1 MDLTN
6 SFPRSPYDMIAGTV
20 MIGRTKDKAV
30 ASNEGTLGEYH
41 YNCPMDKKMFEFFGI
56 DAETFAIKIKG
67 LGTDE
72 KVGEWIDA
80 EFPKSK
86 EEKDSFNNKMRH
98 GVPEDEDSKAWMK
111 QQQEELGRSDYST
124 YFDNIDADEKRF

>member
-1 MDLTN
+1 MV
-6 SFPRSPYDMIAGTV
+6 AGSV
-20 MIGRTKDKAV
+20 MVGRTKDKAV

-41 YNCPMDKKMFEFFGI
+41 YNCPMDKKMFEFFGVS
-56 DAETFAIKIKG
+56 AEVFAEKVKE

-72 KVGEWIDA
+72 KVGGWLDA
-80 EFPKSK
+80 EHSKTK

-98 GVPEDEDSKAWMK
+98 IVPDTDDSKAWMK
-111 QQQEELGRSDYST
+111 KQQEGLGRSDYTT